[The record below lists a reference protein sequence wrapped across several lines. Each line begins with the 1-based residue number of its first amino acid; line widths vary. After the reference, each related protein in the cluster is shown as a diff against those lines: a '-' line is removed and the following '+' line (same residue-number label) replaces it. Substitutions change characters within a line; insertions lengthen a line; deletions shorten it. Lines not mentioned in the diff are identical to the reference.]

1 MRPVILL
8 LLLLVGGSLAA
19 QQAAGLDD
27 AWLAMEQGRTREAV
41 RIATSEH
48 DAAMARND
56 TDLAVRSAVL
66 LTTLLRQ
73 SNEPVAAYERAI
85 HARALSPLHP
95 GLRTADHLNDLA
107 ALDRDIGLYARA
119 EERLDRT
126 LMRSDLTPAQRTEAL
141 AIRST
146 LHPDDAGLVDEVML
160 ALDRTGA
167 RTPSRLIHQLQSM
180 APADQLRRARLETRL
195 AELCRARGSIAAAA
209 THLNNAGLSLMRTG
223 SRAEA
228 GQRYEQAL
236 ELLSS
241 VASVSRVRQDV
252 LMNQAVLFNETGRR
266 AEGLRQL
273 EGLVRWA
280 EREQASSVLGRAL
293 LLRGGLHY
301 LDGRL
306 AQAADDAT
314 RAADLAEG
322 NGTPEVAHD
331 AFELLAA
338 IARTRGSE
346 TEALQA
352 TARAAA
358 HERRMTDRTRLAE
371 EERQERAIAV
381 QELELAAIE
390 ALAARERERSRFDR
404 LALLAADRDEEIAL
418 LRMRQELEGA
428 RMRELALAR
437 EKAQHELFA
446 AKAALDAERRDR
458 TIAALSR
465 ERDLAAMRAGQRTKQ
480 DSLQLMARNNMLLAT
495 EARLIASENAEQRA
509 ARRSMMF
516 LLATVLTI
524 CVALGVAVVL
534 TRRRNQAISER
545 GKAIMDMNRHL
556 NEAHGKIMGSIEYA
570 RQIQAS
576 ITPREEQLREVAPGS
591 FLFYRPLDVVSGDLP
606 FLLRVDHALYVGA
619 IDCTGHGVPAAMLSF
634 IAHYTLTGLL
644 QQHRNASCGQILAAL
659 HDEVRETLKGQ
670 NPELPFNDGM
680 DLSLCRIDVG
690 TGRIQFAGAQL
701 PILLS
706 TSTGVEVV
714 RGDRVSIGDRSFKGK
729 ATITT
734 HERRLSADD
743 RLYIL
748 SDGLIHQFGG
758 HDGRR
763 KFSLQRLADLLNEV
777 RHLSPDESARR
788 VAEAIDAWR
797 GQVEQTDDMLLIGVA
812 MPV

>member
-1 MRPVILL
+1 MRPATLL
-8 LLLLVGGSLAA
+8 LLLLASGTLAA
-19 QQAAGLDD
+19 QHSAGLDE
-27 AWLAMEQGRTREAV
+27 AWLAVEQGRSREAV
-41 RIATSEH
+41 RTATAVH
-48 DAAMARND
+48 DDARPRND
-56 TDLAVRSAVL
+56 TDMAVRSAVL

-73 SNEPVAAYERAI
+73 CNEPVAAYERAI
-85 HARALSPLHP
+85 DARALSPFHPALHA
-95 GLRTADHLNDLA
+95 ADHQNDLA
-107 ALDRDIGLYARA
+107 ALDRDLGLSVRA
-119 EERLDRT
+119 EERLERT
-126 LMRSDLTPAQRTEAL
+126 LARTDITPAQRTEAL
-141 AIRST
+141 VIRST
-146 LHPDDAGLVDEVML
+146 LHPDDSGLVDEVL
-160 ALDRTGA
+160 RALDRTGT
-167 RTPSRLIHQLQSM
+167 RPPLRLIQQLQCM
-180 APADQLRRARLETRL
+180 APVDQVRRAQVEARLSD
-195 AELCRARGSIAAAA
+195 LCRSRGSIAAAA

-223 SRAEA
+223 ARSEAE
-228 GQRYEQAL
+228 QRYEQAL
-236 ELLSS
+236 ALL
-241 VASVSRVRQDV
+241 ASVVSGSPVRQDV

-273 EGLVRWA
+273 DGVVRWA
-280 EREQASSVLGRAL
+280 EREKVPSVLERAL

-306 AQAADDAT
+306 APAADDAS
-314 RAADLAEG
+314 RAADLGEG
-322 NGTPEVAHD
+322 NGTPEVARD

-338 IARTRGSE
+338 IARTRGSD

-358 HERRMTDRTRLAE
+358 YERRITDHARLAE

-446 AKAALDAERRDR
+446 AKAALEAERRDR

-465 ERDLAAMRAGQRTKQ
+465 ERDLAAMRSGQRSKQ
-480 DSLQLMARNNMLLAT
+480 DSLELMARNNQLLAT
-495 EARLIASENAEQRA
+495 KARLIASENAEQRA
-509 ARRSMMF
+509 AKRSMMF

-524 CVALGVAVVL
+524 CAALGVAVVL
-534 TRRRNQAISER
+534 TRRRNQAISEQGR
-545 GKAIMDMNRHL
+545 AILDMNRHL

-576 ITPREEQLREVAPGS
+576 ITPGEEQLREVAPGS
-591 FLFYRPLDVVSGDLP
+591 FLLYRPLDVVSGDLP
-606 FLLRVDHALYVGA
+606 FLLRVKGSLYVGA

-644 QQHRNASCGQILAAL
+644 HQRHGASCGEILAAL

-670 NPELPFNDGM
+670 NPGLPFNDGM

-714 RGDRVSIGDRSFKGK
+714 RGDRVSIGDRSFQGRVM
-729 ATITT
+729 ITT
-734 HERRLSADD
+734 HERTITGND

-758 HDGRR
+758 QDGLR

-777 RHLSPDESARR
+777 RHLPPDEAALR
-788 VAEAIDAWR
+788 VAHAIDAWR
-797 GQVEQTDDMLLIGVA
+797 GDVDQTDDMLLIGVSL
-812 MPV
+812 PL